1 LGAQFS
7 VRPPEQGDLELV
19 EVEVVRWLG
28 LMTRVASVSEMYP
41 FSPV

>member
-19 EVEVVRWLG
+19 VEEVVRLG
-28 LMTRVASVSEMYP
+28 LITRVASVSEMYP

>member
-1 LGAQFS
+1 MGAQFS

-19 EVEVVRWLG
+19 EEVVVRLG
-28 LMTRVASVSEMYP
+28 LITRVASVSEMYP